1 MHLMVFFISDTT
13 KNKSVF
19 PPEIGTDI
27 QVKGKK
33 KHKKHIQFHPIY
45 YIKTNLNNSFMKKTS
60 MTTKQKGFSP
70 EL

>member
-27 QVKGKK
+27 QVKGEKS
-33 KHKKHIQFHPIY
+33 
-45 YIKTNLNNSFMKKTS
+45 IKNTYSFIPYTIS
-60 MTTKQKGFSP
+60 KQT
-70 EL
+70 